1 MAYIGRIPQVGNYFT
16 LEAITASSTAT
27 YNLLKGGVAYVP
39 ETAYHLIVSLN
50 GVIQAPI
57 TAYTVSGSQ
66 IIFASTLSASDSIDF
81 ITVLG
86 DVLSVG
92 TPSDGTVTNAKIDDM
107 AAAFATVAFVALN
120 SMLVDRT

>member
-1 MAYIGRIPQVGNYFT
+1 MAYIGRVPQVGNYFT
-16 LEAITASSTAT
+16 LDAITTSSTDT
-27 YNLLKGGVAYVP
+27 YNLLKDGVAYVP

-86 DVLSVG
+86 DVL
-92 TPSDGTVTNAKIDDM
+92 K
-107 AAAFATVAFVALN
+107 
-120 SMLVDRT
+120 